1 MAVDKMLVAFDES
14 EGSKKALKTASEL
27 AAANPN
33 AHIDL
38 VYVVPIPMLNSDQM
52 ASFQSILDLM
62 ISDGEDLLAAAA
74 SDMGDDVASRTDSL
88 LLTGTNPASEILRLA
103 DQREYDMIVIGNRG
117 LSGLKEIAR
126 SQTSTDLIG
135 RLRVFAGGQFYSA
148 DEFVY
153 ACRRRRE
160 TINRWSHF
168 VACRLFLHLNFGSL
182 VSRIGK
188 AAICYFALSS
198 QKATALAAATLRLST
213 PCAIGMRTV

>member
-88 LLTGTNPASEILRLA
+88 LPISVNMT
-103 DQREYDMIVIGNRG
+103 
-117 LSGLKEIAR
+117 
-126 SQTSTDLIG
+126 
-135 RLRVFAGGQFYSA
+135 
-148 DEFVY
+148 
-153 ACRRRRE
+153 
-160 TINRWSHF
+160 
-168 VACRLFLHLNFGSL
+168 
-182 VSRIGK
+182 
-188 AAICYFALSS
+188 
-198 QKATALAAATLRLST
+198 
-213 PCAIGMRTV
+213 